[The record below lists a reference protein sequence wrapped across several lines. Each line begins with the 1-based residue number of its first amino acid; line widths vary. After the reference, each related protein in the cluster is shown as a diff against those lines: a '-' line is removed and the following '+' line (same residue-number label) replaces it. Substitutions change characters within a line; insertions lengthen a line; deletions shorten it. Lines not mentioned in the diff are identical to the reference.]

1 MTWYI
6 TAKNRISEEEINLR
20 IKDIIREGKFFAK
33 MFDAFGVSI
42 DRIDKHLNFHVVDMD
57 GKHAQSKK
65 EDIFLDNKLL
75 NDESFFDTQIHF
87 VVHELIHWLTRQR
100 EKDCYFAD
108 PEEIEAFTHAIAYE
122 ILRGEHDERLRKT
135 FFPII
140 EAHFDEA
147 TNANLLFK
155 ALLAK
160 AHLKAD
166 SWRSHY
172 N

>member
-1 MTWYI
+1 MNWFV
-6 TAKNRISEEEINLR
+6 TASSGQSSSGIIRKIKKVIRTDPFFIRLFKKYDIPVDKVDDLAFK
-20 IKDIIREGKFFAK
+20 IKDLRGMYAK
-33 MFDAFGVSI
+33 SNSKEI
-42 DRIDKHLNFHVVDMD
+42 HLD
-57 GKHAQSKK
+57 SKLF
-65 EDIFLDNKLL
+65 EDDDFIKN
-75 NDESFFDTQIHF
+75 NMHF
-87 VVHELIHWLTRQR
+87 VVHELVHWLTRQR